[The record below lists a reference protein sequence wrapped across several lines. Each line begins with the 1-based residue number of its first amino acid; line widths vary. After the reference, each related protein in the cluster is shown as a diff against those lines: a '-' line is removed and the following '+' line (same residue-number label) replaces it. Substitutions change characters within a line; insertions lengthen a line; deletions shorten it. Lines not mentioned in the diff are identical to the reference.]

1 MPPSSGI
8 ERICFSMKKKK
19 LLFVIST
26 LTGGG
31 AERAL
36 CNLSLA
42 LEDRADVDILIN
54 NKSPEDY
61 PHGGRVITLGIPF
74 KKHMSLAYQIKALF
88 KRIKVLK
95 KLKEEGG
102 YDACISFMDSAN
114 YTNVLADMG
123 RKKSRCKTIV
133 SIRVTLSECRS
144 WKYRY
149 LVRPM
154 ARIFYPHAGT
164 IVTVSKESGKDL
176 VDHYGIKKKNLR
188 VIYNGNDLDR
198 IRRLSEKECPV
209 ELEDDKFYFFNLGRM
224 TISKGQWHL
233 IRAFKEVVKVH
244 PRARLLI
251 CGDGEYR
258 EYLESLIKGL
268 SLEDHVILAGF
279 HNNPYAI
286 MRRCQVFVSASVFEG
301 FSNALVEGLA
311 VGMPVLSTDFPSSAR
326 EILAPDTPFEK
337 KQTEGIE
344 EAKGGI
350 LIPVCSG
357 VHYKAEDP
365 LEKQEE
371 ILGKAMIRLIE
382 DDELRM
388 RYAGGA
394 KAHSAL
400 FSMESMSEKWL
411 SMV

>member
-1 MPPSSGI
+1 
-8 ERICFSMKKKK
+8 MKRKK
-19 LLFVIST
+19 LMFVIST

-36 CNLSLA
+36 CNLSMA
-42 LEDRADVDILIN
+42 LEQKADVDILIN

-74 KKHMSLAYQIKALF
+74 KKHMSLAYQLRALF
-88 KRIKVLK
+88 KRIRLLK

-114 YTNVLADMG
+114 YTNILSDIG

-133 SIRVTLSECRS
+133 SIRVTLSQCRT
-144 WKYRY
+144 WKYVY
-149 LVRPM
+149 LVRP
-154 ARIFYPHAGT
+154 AAKLFYPHAHN
-164 IVTVSKESGKDL
+164 IVTVSKESAADL
-176 VDHYGIKKKNLR
+176 MQNYGIKKQDLR
-188 VIYNGNDLDR
+188 VIYNGNDLER

-209 ELEDDKFYFFNLGRM
+209 SLEEDKFYFFNLGRM

-233 IRAFKEVVKVH
+233 IRAFKEVVSVH
-244 PRARLLI
+244 PEARLLI

-258 EYLESLIKGL
+258 EYLETLIAGL
-268 SLEDHVILAGF
+268 GLEEYVILAGF

-286 MRRCQVFVSASVFEG
+286 MSRCDVFVSASVFEG

-326 EILAPDTPFEK
+326 EILAPDTPFDK
-337 KQTEGIE
+337 KQTKGIE
-344 EAKGGI
+344 EAKGGV
-350 LIPVCSG
+350 LVPVCSG
-357 VHYKAEDP
+357 KHYKFDEP
-365 LEKQEE
+365 LEEQEK
-371 ILGKAMIRLIE
+371 ILSQALIRMIE
-382 DDELRM
+382 DDAM
-388 RYAGGA
+388 RERYRENA
-394 KAHSAL
+394 KAHAAL
-400 FSMESMSEKWL
+400 FSMDSMSEKWL